1 MPVWVQKLER
11 RVQEIIVF
19 VTDCSIHLYL
29 MICCWAEGNGQIQGD
44 HRLRVP
50 VLCSLCSQNRFEK
63 ISCLAM

>member
-19 VTDCSIHLYL
+19 VTDCNIHLYL

-50 VLCSLCSQNRFEK
+50 VL
-63 ISCLAM
+63 